1 MSIGQEKLIQHI
13 VCDRAAAIKSCRAKS
28 IVCPE
33 HPFNV
38 IDFSGMVMRSWRQ
51 VAKPEARPNLVYD
64 GRSASEI
71 LDRVC
76 RFRNWSFVVGLVSP
90 IVRHPHQRFGGGD
103 EQIRALD
110 IEQSLFGNVGAALG
124 VPSSLF
130 GVVSSGHSSGER
142 ESTHDSAN
150 GGPVRRLLGSVGSVP
165 LGTQIGTAII
175 VTCLAWVSVT
185 WGFICLLDW
194 RTACR
199 NRVAYGLLM
208 LFGMLGLSALALVWR

>member
-90 IVRHPHQRFGGGD
+90 IVRHPTNGLVAVTNKYGRSISSKAFSAMS
-103 EQIRALD
+103 ALRW
-110 IEQSLFGNVGAALG
+110 V
-124 VPSSLF
+124 
-130 GVVSSGHSSGER
+130 
-142 ESTHDSAN
+142 
-150 GGPVRRLLGSVGSVP
+150 
-165 LGTQIGTAII
+165 
-175 VTCLAWVSVT
+175 CLAAS
-185 WGFICLLDW
+185 
-194 RTACR
+194 
-199 NRVAYGLLM
+199 
-208 LFGMLGLSALALVWR
+208 LA